1 MSQDPIE
8 SPRRLTEHGELGRVL
23 RQANSEFRAG
33 VNESR
38 AFQRLQERRAR
49 PALRFAWPEFAL
61 VAAVGAL
68 ALFGIG
74 ALRADR
80 SAPAAVAESLRA
92 TPAQRNTTALPGRA
106 ETHGRGA
113 PEGEHHQEGTHQ
125 PLAPGATARPSKAL
139 HSPPANKALAPA
151 PPAPV
156 PAPVVSAAP
165 ALPTDNSVDCLSLA
179 RQGDTAAAQR
189 CFEQRAQ
196 GSGLSAEMAAYEGAR
211 LRRDVLGD
219 PQGALAALTQY
230 RQRFPN
236 GSLRREADVSILE
249 LLVQLGRT
257 QEALTQTEQLLAAPT
272 GKERVAELRLLRAR
286 LFRKS
291 GNVSAAAQE
300 YRLVEQL
307 GGAHADE
314 ARRRLLE
321 LEP

>member
-1 MSQDPIE
+1 MSQDPME

-23 RQANSEFRAG
+23 REANSEFRAG

-61 VAAVGAL
+61 VTAVGAL
-68 ALFGIG
+68 ALFGIR
-74 ALRADR
+74 ALRADG
-80 SAPAAVAESLRA
+80 SAPAAVAEALRA
-92 TPAQRNTTALPGRA
+92 APAQRNITLPGRA
-106 ETHGRGA
+106 DTNSKRGA
-113 PEGEHHQEGTHQ
+113 SEGEHSEEGTHQ
-125 PLAPGATARPSKAL
+125 PLAPAATARPSKAL
-139 HSPPANKALAPA
+139 RSSFPASKAPMPAPAVSASPP
-151 PPAPV
+151 PPA
-156 PAPVVSAAP
+156 
-165 ALPTDNSVDCLSLA
+165 DNSIDCLSLA
-179 RQGDTAAAQR
+179 RQGDTAGAQR

-286 LFRKS
+286 LFRKG
-291 GNVSAAAQE
+291 GNVSAAAEE

-307 GGAHADE
+307 GGAQADE